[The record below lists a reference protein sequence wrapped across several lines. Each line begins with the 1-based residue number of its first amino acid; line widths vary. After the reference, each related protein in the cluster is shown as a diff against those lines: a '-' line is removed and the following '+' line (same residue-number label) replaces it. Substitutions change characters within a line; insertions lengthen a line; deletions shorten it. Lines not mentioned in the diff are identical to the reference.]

1 MIKHLDKQQQKNFQT
16 ALKHKNEKQ
25 YNSSIE
31 MFEKLLLK
39 DTQNISYLE
48 ELGQLYTITNNF
60 QKSMDICNTIYF
72 LQPLNG
78 VNLNNLGICYFNL
91 KNYEKA
97 VEIFKQILQIK
108 NDIPDVYNNISN
120 CYINMKQYRL
130 AESVINISRKLRED
144 ADIYFRLGNLY
155 FYTKRYED
163 SIEYYTKLPKTHDNL
178 YNLSFPY
185 LALNQ
190 YLTGFELYENRLFN
204 NKIHPQTGEIQ
215 RVEIPQIPDWDGKKP
230 CKRLLVIYEQGIGD
244 NIQYY
249 RFMIEFSI
257 RNPKIKITYF
267 CKQTVSNILKPY
279 PNIQVESS
287 TVDITAFDYKMFIM
301 SFPNFLKIDVIH
313 PNTHDYILYN
323 RPKIEFWKNKLSPLK
338 KYKIGF
344 VHNGLL
350 SSFIEKDIPLIEFE
364 KLSNNI
370 SENAKPNIDFIC
382 MCKLKEVENEITN
395 MKNIRHFDIDKDAP
409 FVDTIS
415 IMKNIDLLITI
426 DTAIVHLAGV
436 MGIKT
441 WLLLGYGSDWRWSTK
456 DTTFWYNSVEI
467 IRMKEN
473 VELKNIMG
481 VVKEKIDNIDF

>member
-1 MIKHLDKQQQKNFQT
+1 MIKHLDKQQQKNYQT

-31 MFEKLLLK
+31 LFEKLLLK

-60 QKSMDICNTIYF
+60 QKSMEICNKIYF

-91 KNYEKA
+91 KQYEKA

-190 YLTGFELYENRLFN
+190 YITGFELYENRLFN

-257 RNPKIKITYF
+257 RNPNVKITYF
-267 CKQTVSNILKPY
+267 CKKLVSNILKPY
-279 PNIQVESS
+279 PNIKVESS
-287 TVDITAFDYKMFIM
+287 TIDITAFDYKMFIM
-301 SFPNFLKIDVIH
+301 SFPHFLKIDVIQ
-313 PNTHDYILYN
+313 PNTHDYILHN

-364 KLSNNI
+364 KLANNI
-370 SENAKPNIDFIC
+370 SENVKPNIDFIC
-382 MCKLKEVENEITN
+382 MCKLKEVENEITK
-395 MKNIRHFDIDKDAP
+395 MKNIHHFDIDKDAP
-409 FVDTIS
+409 FVDTIA
-415 IMKNIDLLITI
+415 ILKNIDLLITI
-426 DTAIVHLAGV
+426 DTAIVHLAGI

-456 DTTFWYNSVEI
+456 DTTYWYNSVEI

-481 VVKEKIDNIDF
+481 VVREKIDNIDL